1 MKNFSFDT
9 KKVIVFDLDG
19 TIVNLTADWIAL
31 KDKLIEN
38 YKRIYDNNCEF
49 KRISKCLDRIV
60 EKNDEEELENFF
72 KVIRKYEL
80 ENIQET
86 ELIEESI
93 FFINNIE
100 LFGVEK
106 ETKFAILSLNTRN
119 SIIRALK
126 IAGIHDKI
134 AFIVGREDVRRW
146 KPAPDG
152 LLKIQKFFGIK
163 KQEMVYFGDL
173 ENDILTGRNAGI
185 QAYLIDDLIN
195 HVNKTKNKLKKN

>member
-1 MKNFSFDT
+1 MNITFKH

-19 TIVNLTADWIAL
+19 TIVNLTADWTGL
-31 KDKLIEN
+31 KHKLLEN

-60 EKNDEEELENFF
+60 EKNDEEVLENFF
-72 KVIRKYEL
+72 EIIRQYEL
-80 ENIQET
+80 ENIQDT
-86 ELIEESI
+86 ELINQSI

-106 ETKFAILSLNTRN
+106 ETKFAILSLNTRS

-126 IAGIHDKI
+126 IAGINDKI

-152 LLKIQKFFGIK
+152 LLKIQKYFKIK